1 MGAIDQLASMSEMRT
16 TRKCGRQHTDMTS
29 DPQPQSNACAARLT
43 VNDS

>member
-1 MGAIDQLASMSEMRT
+1 MGAIDQLASMSEMRI

-29 DPQPQSNACAARLT
+29 DPPQPQTNACLT